1 MMKLKMT
8 ITGFDNSNDGYWM
21 VGGTFAPELLAKGEK
36 ATLREIKKWAEE
48 GVTQAEV
55 DITKSTLTG
64 SYQVGFDTTY
74 GLSSGILSAV
84 SVWGDLSYVDSYPG
98 KVGGV
103 TLDQVNKAI
112 KKYISFNDIYQVA
125 AGSIDKEGTPIK
137 KQ

>member
-1 MMKLKMT
+1 
-8 ITGFDNSNDGYWM
+8 M

-36 ATLREIKKWAEE
+36 ATLREIKKWAEG

-55 DITKSTLTG
+55 DITKSTLMG

-98 KVGGV
+98 KVSGV

-125 AGSIDKEGTPIK
+125 AGSIDEKGTPLK
-137 KQ
+137 K